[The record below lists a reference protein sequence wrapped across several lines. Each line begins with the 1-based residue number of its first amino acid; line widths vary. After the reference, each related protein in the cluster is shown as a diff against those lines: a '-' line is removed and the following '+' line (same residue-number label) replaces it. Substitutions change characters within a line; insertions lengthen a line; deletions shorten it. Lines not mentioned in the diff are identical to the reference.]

1 MELDHARTEV
11 VKHDF
16 VVVANRLPVE
26 RDDDVADDAGW
37 RPSPGGLARA
47 LLGVLRQRDGVWL
60 GWTGANADPART
72 IDADGVALQSI
83 ELSADEVR
91 QYYEQVSNGALW
103 PLYHDAIRSST
114 FDNES
119 WGVYRE
125 VNQRFADAADEVAA
139 FGATVWVH
147 DYQLQLVPAMLR
159 AKRPDLRIGFF
170 LHIPFPPQE
179 LFMRLPWRDEIL
191 HGLLGADVIGFQRR
205 VAAENFVGL
214 CSRLV
219 DAELR
224 EPDLL
229 EPDLAEMGHGPAGT
243 EMIVDGR
250 RVLVAAFPI
259 SIDAAEI
266 DALARAPKA
275 AEHAAELR
283 RRLGDPAVILLGVD
297 RLDYTKG
304 IEERLGAV
312 RTLLARR
319 AAAGDVEAGPDAHP
333 QLVFVQV
340 AVPSRESVD
349 EYAQERH
356 RVEQLVG
363 ELNGAYATLGNP
375 VVHYLY
381 RSLPLAELVT
391 LYRAADVML
400 VTPLR
405 DGMNLVAKEFV
416 AARSDGGGVLVLS
429 EFAGAVDELD
439 QAIIV
444 NPHDPE
450 GFVDAIES
458 AIALGGA
465 EARQRMHR
473 LRDVVAVNDVEHWS
487 TTFLDALASVHV

>member
-1 MELDHARTEV
+1 MELDRARTEV
-11 VKHDF
+11 SKRDF

-83 ELSADEVR
+83 ELSADEV
-91 QYYEQVSNGALW
+91 QHYYEQVSNGALW

-119 WGVYRE
+119 WSVYRD
-125 VNQRFADAADEVAA
+125 VNQRFADAADDVAA
-139 FGATVWVH
+139 FGATVWIH

-214 CSRLV
+214 CARLV
-219 DAELR
+219 DAEVD
-224 EPDLL
+224 ES
-229 EPDLAEMGHGPAGT
+229 GT
-243 EMIVDGR
+243 ELVVDGR
-250 RVLVAAFPI
+250 RVVVADFPI

-275 AEHAAELR
+275 AEQAAELR
-283 RRLGDPAVILLGVD
+283 RRLGNPAVVLLGVD

-304 IEERLGAV
+304 IEERLAAV

-319 AAAGDVEAGPDAHP
+319 ALAGGDASGPDASP
-333 QLVFVQV
+333 ELVFVQV

-381 RSLPLAELVT
+381 RSLPLSELVT

-416 AARSDGGGVLVLS
+416 AARADGGGVLVLS
-429 EFAGAVDELD
+429 EFAGAVDELE
-439 QAIIV
+439 QAVIV

-458 AIALGGA
+458 AIAMGGA
-465 EARQRMHR
+465 EARHRMHW
-473 LRDVVAVNDVEHWS
+473 LREVVATNDVEHWS
-487 TTFLDALASVHV
+487 TTFLDALAAVHA